1 MKHKKWY
8 VFQSM
13 VVVISKMWYHCILYP
28 VHASG
33 GLKSFNSRPLL
44 STCELFLL
52 MLFSLQI
59 LFKQFIMSSVCG
71 LMGGRE
77 EDGAKLLS
85 EVYSKRMRGSRHREF
100 PTTYKEK
107 LHNEKS

>member
-1 MKHKKWY
+1 MKHKNWC

-13 VVVISKMWYHCILYP
+13 VVVISKMWYLCILYP
-28 VHASG
+28 VHTSG
-33 GLKSFNSRPLL
+33 GPKSFNSRPLL

-59 LFKQFIMSSVCG
+59 LFKQFLMSSMFG

-85 EVYSKRMRGSRHREF
+85 EVYSKRRRGSRHREF
-100 PTTYKEK
+100 PTTCKEK
-107 LHNEKS
+107 LDIEKG